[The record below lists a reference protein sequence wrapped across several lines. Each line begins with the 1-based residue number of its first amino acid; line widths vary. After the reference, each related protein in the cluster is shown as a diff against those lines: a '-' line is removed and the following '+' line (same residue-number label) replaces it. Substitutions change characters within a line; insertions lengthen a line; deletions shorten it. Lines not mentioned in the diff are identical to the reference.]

1 VRRDPAR
8 AYGWRSD
15 RGRRS
20 QPLATGGARR
30 DAARSAMTPGPGDDP
45 QGPGH
50 SRRSLTTGTGRSSA
64 GTRRPDAECA
74 GSAGCHARPPRR
86 RPDQNGKTWT
96 WRTSPHYPGRQ
107 IRFHG
112 VPSVRFAAQV
122 GADAPVAWRQGEAW
136 PVKIVSLN
144 ELIEGDAPVTETPT
158 GRRPVLGDTI
168 ITMDSG
174 RSITVSIPAG
184 HTVTVH
190 TRG

>member
-1 VRRDPAR
+1 MIPRAQDIPDARSPQGQAAVAQEREGQMRNALDPLDATLGRRDVV
-8 AYGWRSD
+8 
-15 RGRRS
+15 
-20 QPLATGGARR
+20 
-30 DAARSAMTPGPGDDP
+30 
-45 QGPGH
+45 
-50 SRRSLTTGTGRSSA
+50 
-64 GTRRPDAECA
+64 
-74 GSAGCHARPPRR
+74 
-86 RPDQNGKTWT
+86 PDQNGKTWT